1 MPYNAALR
9 IMTLQCGS
17 AENSFPSARK
27 RWFTL
32 GIGATSGN
40 CQNKEQRWF
49 TKRLHHHPTRS
60 GNDGTS
66 LNTILPT
73 DIFAFIPMC
82 VYHVPIF
89 FMYIFILQMC
99 LYVHIQYE
107 CICFKR
113 ILLNASLCTQHTAQR
128 GQTSQNVRVWQRER
142 LIAGPCKVA
151 CVPQTPNSSEGFS
164 RTLLKARWGR
174 GVVSSCKLLGVGIL
188 CDCSCPHASGH
199 FL

>member
-1 MPYNAALR
+1 MSFPLMPYNAALR

-66 LNTILPT
+66 LNTIVPT

-82 VYHVPIF
+82 VYHVPICF
-89 FMYIFILQMC
+89 LCIYLYYRCVYMYTYSMNVFVLSAYCWMQVC
-99 LYVHIQYE
+99 VP
-107 CICFKR
+107 
-113 ILLNASLCTQHTAQR
+113 NTQHSEAKQAK
-128 GQTSQNVRVWQRER
+128 TSECGREKGLLQGHAR
-142 LIAGPCKVA
+142 WPVSPK
-151 CVPQTPNSSEGFS
+151 PQTPQ
-164 RTLLKARWGR
+164 R
-174 GVVSSCKLLGVGIL
+174 VSAEL
-188 CDCSCPHASGH
+188 
-199 FL
+199 F